1 MNWTQVDIYTTT
13 PAIDLLSVRLQ
24 DLGIRGCMVQDA
36 QDFQEF
42 LEQKDGKWYYLED
55 GLMELASCETCVTV
69 YLPEDAQGAEM
80 LAALRTMLAQM
91 KAEDTE
97 HQYGR
102 LEAVCSGIRE
112 EDWANNWKQYFK
124 PFPVGN
130 KLYIKPSWEEPT
142 AEAAGRTILEI
153 DPASSFGTGQHHTT
167 RLCLELMEN
176 EITPATRLLDLG
188 CGSGILFIGGM
199 LLGAK
204 EAYAVDIEEN
214 ATRIA
219 KENAAEN
226 HLNPE
231 NYTISCG
238 NIITD
243 TALRESIGSGDDIK
257 GMAPLFPSFLKD
269 NGILI
274 LSGIITERA
283 DEVLDTV
290 TAYDFA
296 VLERREASGWCAV
309 KLQKLA
315 GAGTCCDTLR
325 K

>member
-1 MNWTQVDIYTTT
+1 MKCDFCGHEVAPGTVECPYCHYQFKI
-13 PAIDLLSVRLQ
+13 
-24 DLGIRGCMVQDA
+24 DA
-36 QDFQEF
+36 QVLSPEERDTFEGVTID
-42 LEQKDGKWYYLED
+42 ESAGTE
-55 GLMELASCETCVTV
+55 ETKSAREGAV
-69 YLPEDAQGAEM
+69 YDSGADAYNETQ
-80 LAALRTMLAQM
+80 Q
-91 KAEDTE
+91 
-97 HQYGR
+97 Q
-102 LEAVCSGIRE
+102 VPP
-112 EDWANNWKQYFK
+112 N
-124 PFPVGN
+124 
-130 KLYIKPSWEEPT
+130 IKV
-142 AEAAGRTILEI
+142 
-153 DPASSFGTGQHHTT
+153 HTF
-167 RLCLELMEN
+167 
-176 EITPATRLLDLG
+176 G

-243 TALRESIGSGDDIK
+243 TALRESIGSGYDVITANIVADVIK

>member
-1 MNWTQVDIYTTT
+1 MIFSPKNHC
-13 PAIDLLSVRLQ
+13 P
-24 DLGIRGCMVQDA
+24 
-36 QDFQEF
+36 
-42 LEQKDGKWYYLED
+42 
-55 GLMELASCETCVTV
+55 
-69 YLPEDAQGAEM
+69 
-80 LAALRTMLAQM
+80 
-91 KAEDTE
+91 
-97 HQYGR
+97 

-167 RLCLELMEN
+167 RLCLELMED
-176 EITPATRLLDLG
+176 EITPTTRLLDLG

-243 TALRESIGSGDDIK
+243 TALRESIGSGYDVITANIVADVIK

>member
-1 MNWTQVDIYTTT
+1 MNWTQVDIYTAT

-42 LEQKDGKWYYLED
+42 LEQKDGKWDYLED

-102 LEAVCSGIRE
+102 LEAVCSDIRE

-167 RLCLELMEN
+167 RLCLELMED

-188 CGSGILFIGGM
+188 CGSGILSIAA
-199 LLGAK
+199 LRLGAVSAK
-204 EAYAVDIEEN
+204 AVDIDDKCLTV
-214 ATRIA
+214 AY
-219 KENAAEN
+219 ENAA
-226 HLNPE
+226 LNGIGKDR
-231 NYTISCG
+231 YTVLVGDVLSNG
-238 NIITD
+238 
-243 TALRESIGSGDDIK
+243 ALRETLGGGYDVVVANIVADVIIGL
-257 GMAPLFPSFLKD
+257 APMVRQFLKP
-269 NGILI
+269 GGLF
-274 LSGIITERA
+274 LCSGIIDTRA
-283 DEVLDTV
+283 GEVADALRQNGWEIET
-290 TAYDFA
+290 T
-296 VLERREASGWCAV
+296 RSGEGWYSYAC
-309 KLQKLA
+309 
-315 GAGTCCDTLR
+315 R
-325 K
+325 